1 MNIDEHTR
9 ENKPSRGK
17 SREKATSPKGK
28 VAGTDNLKIP
38 ANNGLFVNPGED
50 TKPQNQFNPQWKVA
64 ESELQDRLDGLTI
77 LPGGYLITDSSG
89 FVLECDHSIAV
100 LLRSSP
106 HRLPGKP
113 LLSFIHPHDRANYRA
128 HLVQLRQT
136 NQVLEWTTTLQV
148 SEGKLVPAILTA
160 GAIAQ
165 GKDEPI
171 KLRWFIRDITKQ
183 PLAARSAYG
192 TQKELEERV
201 VERTR
206 ELMVANQLLALEIE
220 NREKVEEELRRSQ
233 DGLEKRVQER
243 TNQLAEANTRLTTEL
258 TERKRAEDAAAR
270 HAREL
275 SALNSAIAAL
285 HSTLE
290 LEPLLSKILDSAVSA
305 IPAGE
310 KGMLHLTARETGQL
324 EMRAVIGYTDS
335 RIQKFNFAGS
345 KGYVAKAV
353 RERKPLL
360 INDVQVDPTIRY
372 EGTIPEVRAIQSA
385 IVAPLIQTNEVLG
398 ALSLDSS
405 QKSAFTDDDL
415 SILVSLAATVTAAIR
430 NAQLHAEVQ
439 KLALTDSMTNI
450 YNRRGF
456 FEIGRREVER
466 SHRFGRPLSAIMF
479 DIDFFKNVNDTYGH
493 ANGDRVLRQISDR
506 ISKNI
511 REIDI
516 LGRYGGDEFTILL
529 PETDLF
535 VATNVAE
542 RLRLSIV
549 DAPFDIDE
557 ASLRITISLGVAKA
571 TADTIDLA
579 SLLDQAD
586 MALYA
591 AKQGGRNRV
600 EVG

>member
-1 MNIDEHTR
+1 
-9 ENKPSRGK
+9 
-17 SREKATSPKGK
+17 
-28 VAGTDNLKIP
+28 
-38 ANNGLFVNPGED
+38 
-50 TKPQNQFNPQWKVA
+50 
-64 ESELQDRLDGLTI
+64 
-77 LPGGYLITDSSG
+77 
-89 FVLECDHSIAV
+89 
-100 LLRSSP
+100 
-106 HRLPGKP
+106 
-113 LLSFIHPHDRANYRA
+113 
-128 HLVQLRQT
+128 
-136 NQVLEWTTTLQV
+136 
-148 SEGKLVPAILTA
+148 
-160 GAIAQ
+160 
-165 GKDEPI
+165 
-171 KLRWFIRDITKQ
+171 
-183 PLAARSAYG
+183 
-192 TQKELEERV
+192 
-201 VERTR
+201 
-206 ELMVANQLLALEIE
+206 
-220 NREKVEEELRRSQ
+220 
-233 DGLEKRVQER
+233 
-243 TNQLAEANTRLTTEL
+243 
-258 TERKRAEDAAAR
+258 
-270 HAREL
+270 
-275 SALNSAIAAL
+275 
-285 HSTLE
+285 
-290 LEPLLSKILDSAVSA
+290 
-305 IPAGE
+305 
-310 KGMLHLTARETGQL
+310 MLHLTARETGQL

-405 QKSAFTDDDL
+405 QKSAFTEDDL
-415 SILVSLAATVTAAIR
+415 SLLVSLAATVTAAIR

-493 ANGDRVLRQISDR
+493 ANGDHVLRQISDR

-529 PETDLF
+529 PETDMF

-557 ASLRITISLGVAKA
+557 ASLRITISLGVAKT

-586 MALYA
+586 VALYA